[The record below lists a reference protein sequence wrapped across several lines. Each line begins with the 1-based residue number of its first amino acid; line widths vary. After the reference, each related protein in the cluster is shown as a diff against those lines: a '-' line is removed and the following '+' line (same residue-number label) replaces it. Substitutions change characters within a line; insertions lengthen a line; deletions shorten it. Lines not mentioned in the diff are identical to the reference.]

1 MSTHK
6 HSSDPNR
13 PYSVPS
19 VSALRLGSVIPSEI
33 PRPFQPAFLALTPT
47 LAGT

>member
-33 PRPFQPAFLALTPT
+33 TPSVSSR
-47 LAGT
+47 LPSPYANLS